1 MYWVAPLFLDLAAV
15 PGDDIG
21 IVLCEMI
28 ARVSADPDFLPRTND
43 FGVNGVA
50 FRSQYGLDC
59 PEDFLAVALAACSVA
74 AEVWEAPFSIPRAP
88 THPLPFP
95 RAHVASVNVHGRL
108 FQARNSS
115 ANVLMHTAG
124 TGTAQLS
131 TAGGDAASYILG
143 PRCR

>member
-74 AEVWEAPFSIPRAP
+74 AEVWEAI
-88 THPLPFP
+88 L
-95 RAHVASVNVHGRL
+95 
-108 FQARNSS
+108 NSQS
-115 ANVLMHTAG
+115 PNPPIAIS
-124 TGTAQLS
+124 TGTRRICECTRPSLP
-131 TAGGDAASYILG
+131 G
-143 PRCR
+143 